1 MKISF
6 FSLSAPGF
14 SIGPLGD
21 LERRRCCNLTHS
33 NDCRVTWDTK
43 CQGDTFHQITS
54 PMTLVT
60 SVPRFIVRNP
70 ES

>member
-21 LERRRCCNLTHS
+21 LERRCCDLTHS

-43 CQGDTFHQITS
+43 CQGDTFHHITS
-54 PMTLVT
+54 TMTLVN
-60 SVPRFIVRNP
+60 SVPRFIVGKP